1 MAPNMPLKPETQ
13 RQHRQGPVLTD
24 WNLLRSF
31 IAIYDTGTL
40 TVAARR
46 LGTTQPSV
54 GRHLRELE
62 RLMGETL
69 FTRLPG
75 KLRPTERADAMF
87 AATCEMHH
95 AVRNAELL
103 FSGNPETVSGV
114 VRLAVAEAYGY
125 HVMPQLLGMMLNE
138 QPELEI
144 ELSVSNQSDN
154 LLRRDADI
162 AMRFFRPDQDDL
174 IALKVGDTEMG
185 LFAHEDYLAR
195 FGEPTDFVLPDGGF
209 VTGFDRQDMP
219 LAPSLRRG
227 AVTELPRFRFR
238 TDSVMARQAAVMCG
252 AGMGMLFVD
261 IAATIPG
268 LKRVLADR
276 VSLSQEVWL
285 CAHDELRRSRR
296 MRYVWD
302 RLEAALVM
310 RFARAR
316 TCV

>member
-1 MAPNMPLKPETQ
+1 M
-13 RQHRQGPVLTD
+13 D

-40 TVAARR
+40 TTAAKR

-62 RLMGETL
+62 SLVGETL
-69 FTRLPG
+69 FTRLSG
-75 KLRPTERADAMF
+75 KLKATERADALF
-87 AATCEMHH
+87 AATFEMHH

-103 FSGNPETVSGV
+103 FSGNRERISGV
-114 VRLAVAEAYGY
+114 VRVAVAEAYGY
-125 HVMPQLLGMMLNE
+125 HVVPQLLGALMTE

-174 IALKVGDTEMG
+174 IAVKVGTSEMG
-185 LFAHEDYLAR
+185 LFAHEDYIAR
-195 FGEPTDFVLPDGGF
+195 FGEPTDFALPEGAL

-219 LAPSLRRG
+219 VKPSLRG
-227 AVTELPRFRFR
+227 ADVAHLPRFRFR
-238 TDSVMARQAAVMCG
+238 SDSVMARQAIVTSG
-252 AGMGMLFVD
+252 AGMSMLFVD
-261 IAATIPG
+261 VAATLPG
-268 LKRVLADR
+268 LKRVLADQ
-276 VSLSQEVWL
+276 VSLAQEVWL
-285 CAHDELRRSRR
+285 CAHEELRRSSR

-302 RLEAALVM
+302 KLEAGLIG
-310 RFARAR
+310 RFNSRS
-316 TCV
+316 TP